1 MSQTL
6 KKTVLLVDYE
16 NVQKV
21 DLSLIQK
28 QDINIKI
35 FVGQA
40 QNKIPIDLVQAT
52 QQLGQQVEW
61 VKIDGAGN
69 NALDFHIAFYLGRFS
84 SDAEGT
90 SFLILSKD
98 RGFDPL
104 IKYINKNKI
113 KCRRI
118 QSLGELSQEKAK
130 AQEAAISQDTDA
142 ITRVIHVLSKVA
154 KNSRPKTRKSLH
166 QHVKSVFQKKLS
178 DQAIDSLVE
187 MLFVQ
192 KKVAEV
198 NNRLTYNF

>member
-21 DLSLIQK
+21 DLSLIQE
-28 QDINIKI
+28 QDIDIKI

-52 QQLGQQVEW
+52 QQLGQRVEW

-84 SDAEGT
+84 SDAEGRF
-90 SFLILSKD
+90 FLILSKD
-98 RGFDPL
+98 KGFDPL
-104 IKYINKNKI
+104 LKYVNKNNKI

-118 QSLGELSQEKAK
+118 NSLVELSQEKTKAK
-130 AQEAAISQDTDA
+130 ETLISQDTDS
-142 ITRVIHVLSKVA
+142 ITKIIHVLQRLLRIAVPKHA
-154 KNSRPKTRKSLH
+154 KACTST
-166 QHVKSVFQKKLS
+166 LS
-178 DQAIDSLVE
+178 PCFRRS
-187 MLFVQ
+187 
-192 KKVAEV
+192 
-198 NNRLTYNF
+198 